1 MFALFVVGIAL
12 SRISLLPMMVQY
24 GPRSH
29 VYTAITYRAFD
40 VGQSKTI
47 ATA

>member
-12 SRISLLPMMVQY
+12 SRISLLPMVQY

-29 VYTAITYRAFD
+29 VYAAITYRAFD